1 MRTIYWQDLPGNK
14 YLKKLEPGMINWS
27 DCTRRQIIRPI
38 GKKRF
43 EDRETVY
50 VTYDRHYVVS
60 KIIVEILQ
68 PLQIKSLDELLKLM
82 VAVWREYE
90 QQQRKVG

>member
-1 MRTIYWQDLPGNK
+1 MRTVYWADFPGNK
-14 YLKKLEPGMINWS
+14 YLKKLEPAMLNWS
-27 DCTRRQIIRPI
+27 ECTRKQIIRPI

-50 VTYDRHYVVS
+50 VTYERSYVVS
-60 KIIVEILQ
+60 KIAIEILQ
-68 PLQIKSLDELLKLM
+68 PLEIKSLTELLKLM

-90 QQQRKVG
+90 KQNSKAS